1 MKYLIVTLVALVIL
15 MTALLT
21 TGDLAV
27 YEDGSYIYSA
37 DLPFSQA
44 WRD

>member
-1 MKYLIVTLVALVIL
+1 MKYLIIALITLVIL
-15 MTALLT
+15 SAALLT
-21 TGDLAV
+21 TGSLTI

-37 DLPFSQA
+37 DIPFSQA